1 MKYND
6 LINELLDLL
15 DQNEDI
21 KKIKELKNVLLN
33 DKKLQSDLENYH
45 LVKTIENKQRL
56 LNNQNYLE
64 YLKSETNINFLIQ
77 DIKNNFILSNR
88 KCYDES
94 N

>member
-21 KKIKELKNVLLN
+21 KKIKTIKETLLN
-33 DKKLQSDLENYH
+33 NKELQIDLEEYH
-45 LVKTIENKQRL
+45 FVKTIENKKKL
-56 LNNQNYLE
+56 LDNKDYLE
-64 YLKSETNINFLIQ
+64 YLKCETNINFLIQ

-88 KCYDES
+88 KCHDES